1 MAKKQTYASVMKDM
15 SNKKAT
21 YEKGLEEAQRVG
33 NPQGVQDYQ
42 RRLAKLNAGIDEL
55 FATQEQGKKMAYGGM
70 TKKQYGL
77 GGDTMRTVPA
87 DGNYPN
93 AYVSPSGEYIII
105 TDPTTGQELVMTEQM
120 NNNLQDGVFG
130 ANLANGVYANQA
142 PVYTQMDNNPNAV
155 TYDTPAAPPAL
166 PSNEMMQQ
174 LNPELYDAVAR
185 MQGTGDYA
193 PAPETPPVTTT
204 VAGPMGAREMQQRF
218 GKNFTDAGAPNLG
231 QVNLIP
237 EATVAP
243 TATPTPP
250 PAPRNYAPAQPT
262 GAPLEPLTS
271 LGQNTFL
278 QPPAPRSMELLGA
291 GPNVADG
298 VSTDPSFRSKME
310 DAGMDAAGA
319 MQNFGKKTKGFIGKN
334 KQGIGMALGAAA
346 QFLPDIS
353 AMRAMDRLEGP
364 VDAPQIQFRAQNTDL
379 MTGRALNAIDQEA
392 ARANASVE
400 ANVANPVVAA
410 AMRRA
415 SQRIAG
421 GQKANILQQEAQQ
434 ELGLKNQNLARAT
447 DTFNQNAVINAQNQQ
462 RAIDFANEKLAAKN
476 RMRQQMGMK
485 LGGVFQD
492 FQNRSLDMKKY
503 DIMSKRIEQGYLDR
517 NNLNIEDLFS

>member
-1 MAKKQTYASVMKDM
+1 MAKKKTYAAVMKDL
-15 SNKKAT
+15 SNKKNT
-21 YEKGLEEAQRVG
+21 YEQGLEEAQRVG

-42 RRLAKLNAGIDEL
+42 RRLQKLNAGIDEL
-55 FATQEQGKKMAYGGM
+55 FATQEKGKMMKGGM
-70 TKKQYGL
+70 TNKYSN

-130 ANLANGVYANQA
+130 SNLANGVYSNQA
-142 PVYTQMDNNPNAV
+142 PVYTQMDNDPNAV
-155 TYDTPAAPPAL
+155 SYDTPPAPPAL
-166 PSNEMMQQ
+166 PSQEMMQR
-174 LNPELYDAVAR
+174 LNPELYDAVSRA
-185 MQGTGDYA
+185 QGTGDYA
-193 PAPETPPVTTT
+193 PAPESAPITTT
-204 VAGPMGAREMQQRF
+204 PAGPMGAREMQQTF

-231 QVNLIP
+231 MVNLIP
-237 EATVAP
+237 EAT
-243 TATPTPP
+243 ATPTPTP
-250 PAPRNYAPAQPT
+250 STPAPRNYAPPQPT
-262 GAPLEPLTS
+262 TGNEIVPLQARQ
-271 LGQNTFL
+271 QNTLL
-278 QPPAPRSMELLGA
+278 QPPALRSMELMGV

-298 VSTDPSFRSKME
+298 VSADPSLRSKME
-310 DAGMDAAGA
+310 DAGMSARGA
-319 MQNFGKKTKGFIGKN
+319 MQNFGDKAKGFIGNN

-364 VDAPQIQFRAQNTDL
+364 VDAPQMQFRAQNTDL

-421 GQKANILQQEAQQ
+421 GQKANILNNEAQQ
-434 ELGLKNQNLARAT
+434 ELGMKNQNLARAT
-447 DTFNQNAVINAQNQQ
+447 DVFNQNANINAQNQQ

-492 FQNRSLDMKKY
+492 FQNRSLDQRKY
-503 DIMSKRIEQGYLDR
+503 EIMSKTIDQGYLDR
-517 NNLNIEDLFS
+517 NELNIEDLFS

>member
-1 MAKKQTYASVMKDM
+1 MAKKKTYAAVMKDL
-15 SNKKAT
+15 SNKKNT
-21 YEKGLEEAQRVG
+21 YEQGLEEAQRVG

-42 RRLAKLNAGIDEL
+42 RRLQKLNAGIDEL
-55 FATQEQGKKMAYGGM
+55 FATQEKGKMMKGGM
-70 TKKQYGL
+70 TDKYAN

-130 ANLANGVYANQA
+130 SNLANGVYAGQA
-142 PVYTQMDNNPNAV
+142 PVYTQMDNDPNAV
-155 TYDTPAAPPAL
+155 SYDTPAAPPAL
-166 PSNEMMQQ
+166 PSDEMMQR
-174 LNPELYDAVAR
+174 LNPDLYNAVAQA
-185 MQGTGDYA
+185 QGTGDFA
-193 PAPETPPVTTT
+193 PATGPAPITTT
-204 VAGPMGAREMQQRF
+204 PAGPMGAREMQQTF

-231 QVNLIP
+231 MVNLIP
-237 EATVAP
+237 EASAVT
-243 TATPTPP
+243 TSSTPST
-250 PAPRNYAPAQPT
+250 PAPRNYAGPQPT
-262 GAPLEPLTS
+262 SGNELTPMRS
-271 LGQNTFL
+271 IQQDTFL
-278 QPPAPRSMELLGA
+278 QDPAARSMELMGA

-298 VSTDPSFRSKME
+298 VSGDPSFRSKMQ
-310 DAGMDAAGA
+310 DAGMDAASA
-319 MQNFGKKTKGFIGKN
+319 AQNFGSKAKNFIGNN

-364 VDAPQIQFRAQNTDL
+364 VDAPQMQFRAQNTDL

-421 GQKANILQQEAQQ
+421 GQKANILNSEAQQ
-434 ELGLKNQNLARAT
+434 ELGMKNQNLARAT
-447 DTFNQNAVINAQNQQ
+447 DVFNQNANINAQNQQ

-476 RMRQQMGMK
+476 RMKQQMGMK

-492 FQNRSLDMKKY
+492 FQNRSLDMQKY
-503 DIMSKRIEQGYLDR
+503 NIMSKTIDQGYLDR
-517 NNLNIEDLFS
+517 NGLNIEDLFS

>member
-1 MAKKQTYASVMKDM
+1 MAKKQTYASVMKDL
-15 SNKKAT
+15 SKKKST
-21 YEKGLEEAQRVG
+21 YEQGLEEAERVG
-33 NPQGVQDYQ
+33 NPQGVQDYK
-42 RRLAKLNAGIDEL
+42 RRLQKLNAGIDEL
-55 FATQEQGKKMAYGGM
+55 FATQEKGKMMHGGM
-70 TKKQYGL
+70 TKKYAN
-77 GGDTMRTVPA
+77 GGETVRTVPA

-93 AYVSPSGEYIII
+93 AYVSPSGEYIIV

-130 ANLANGVYANQA
+130 SNLSNGVYSNQA
-142 PVYTQMDNNPNAV
+142 PVYTQMDNDPNAV
-155 TYDTPAAPPAL
+155 SYDTPAAPPAL
-166 PSNEMMQQ
+166 PSQEMMQQ
-174 LNPELYDAVAR
+174 LNPELYDAVSRA
-185 MQGTGDYA
+185 QGTGDYA
-193 PAPETPPVTTT
+193 PATEQPITTSP
-204 VAGPMGAREMQQRF
+204 AGPMSARQMQHEF

-231 QVNLIP
+231 MVNLIP
-237 EATVAP
+237 SAAVGSSPAAP
-243 TATPTPP
+243 TTP
-250 PAPRNYAPAQPT
+250 PAPRNYAGEQPT
-262 GAPLEPLTS
+262 GPALERLSPIQ
-271 LGQNTFL
+271 QNTFL
-278 QPPAPRSMELLGA
+278 QDPAARSMELMGGTPPTIPGA
-291 GPNVADG
+291 GQEPG
-298 VSTDPSFRSKME
+298 LRSRMQ
-310 DAGMDAAGA
+310 DAGMGIAGA
-319 MQNFGKKTKGFIGKN
+319 AQNFGGKAKEFIGNN

-364 VDAPQIQFRAQNTDL
+364 VDAAQMQFRAQNTDL

-421 GQKANILQQEAQQ
+421 GQKANILTNEAQQ

-447 DTFNQNAVINAQNQQ
+447 QNFNQNAQINAQNQQ

-476 RMRQQMGMK
+476 RMKQQMGMK

-492 FQNRSLDMKKY
+492 FQNRSLDMQKY
-503 DIMSKRIEQGYLDR
+503 DIMSKQIDQGYLDR
-517 NNLNIEDLFS
+517 NGLNIEDLFS